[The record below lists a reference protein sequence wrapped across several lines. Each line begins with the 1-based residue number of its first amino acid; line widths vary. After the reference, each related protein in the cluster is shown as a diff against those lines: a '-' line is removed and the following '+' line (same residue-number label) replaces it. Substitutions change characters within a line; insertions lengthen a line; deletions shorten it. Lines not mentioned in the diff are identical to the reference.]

1 MDKKISRCLIPGIN
15 TLAVV
20 LGISAL
26 VASYILIYIA
36 FLNSVESAEKKLYS
50 HYTEKAQ
57 LLHEVILSGGHKAH
71 AEALKT
77 VQDAFWRSSARPE
90 DEYICVVNERSDLI
104 LHTKHPESVGTNA
117 GINPILNNG
126 KPFCTLNDLLLN
138 QQSHTGEYSSGLGE
152 TQIAAFEYIPSYH
165 WILGVHRS
173 KKALSDEVRS
183 SYYRFLYLF
192 FLITGIL
199 IPLSLITLYI
209 VSERNHEKRIACE
222 MTNNSLLKAEKEKA
236 EEGNKLK
243 SDYLANLSHE
253 IRTPMNGI
261 IGFAS
266 LLKNTDLPEEKRKI
280 YLSTIM
286 KSGERML
293 NIISDLAQM
302 SKIEAGQ
309 TGLHLTEVN
318 LNKLM
323 DEAFLFFTPEADRK
337 GLQFS
342 YSKSFSDKESL
353 LLADKTKVEQI
364 LYNLLKNALKFT
376 KEGSICFGCAIT
388 DGQVQFWVE
397 DTGKGIPHHMQDAI
411 FERFQK
417 LDKSPFSEEDGSG
430 LGLSISKSLV
440 ELMKGKIWVESEPGK
455 GSKFIFS
462 IPRITG

>member
-1 MDKKISRCLIPGIN
+1 MENFFSRCLVSKIN

-57 LLHEVILSGGHKAH
+57 LLHEVILASNNKTYAESLKAI
-71 AEALKT
+71 
-77 VQDAFWRSSARPE
+77 QDIFWRSSVRPG
-90 DEYICVVNERSDLI
+90 DEYICIVNEKSDLI
-104 LHTKHPESVGTNA
+104 LHTKYPETVGNYA
-117 GINPILNNG
+117 GLNPILNNG
-126 KPFCTLNDLLLN
+126 KPFCTLNDLLVN
-138 QQSHTGEYSSGLGE
+138 RQSHTGEYDAGTGE
-152 TQIAAFEYIPSYH
+152 KQIAAFEYIPSH
-165 WILGVHRS
+165 QWVLGVHRS
-173 KKALSDEVRS
+173 KKALTKEVKS
-183 SYYRFLYLF
+183 FYYRFLFLF
-192 FLITGIL
+192 LLITGIL

-209 VSERNHEKRIACE
+209 VSERNHKKRIACQME
-222 MTNNSLLKAEKEKA
+222 NNNILQAAKERA
-236 EEGNKLK
+236 EEGNRLK

-266 LLKNTDLPEEKRKI
+266 LLKKKDLSEEKRKI

-309 TGLHLTEVN
+309 TELHLTEVN
-318 LNKLM
+318 LSKLM
-323 DEAFLFFTPEADRK
+323 DEACLFFTPEADKK

-342 YSKSFSDKESL
+342 CTKSFSDKESII
-353 LLADKTKVEQI
+353 LADKTKVEQI
-364 LYNLLKNALKFT
+364 LYNLLKNAFKFT
-376 KEGSICFGCAIT
+376 KEGAVNFGCALT

-397 DTGKGIPHHMQDAI
+397 DSGKGIPHQMHNAI
-411 FERFQK
+411 FERFRRV
-417 LDKSPFSEEDGSG
+417 DKSPFNEEDGSG

-440 ELMKGKIWVESEPGK
+440 ELMKGKMWVESEPGK
-455 GSKFIFS
+455 GSKFTFS